1 MSEFSDNAIVE
12 AILSGGSREA
22 DCLKHLYQRELP
34 KMLAYIRKNQGNEE
48 EGRDLFQDVMVT
60 MVEQIRRGQFR
71 GDSSLGTYL
80 YSIGRRMWLNRLK
93 QKGRDMKYAQTQ
105 SDREMESSPSPLDVM
120 LDQEKDDLFHKMMG
134 AMGEKCRELLQLRLY
149 LQWSMTK
156 IAAKM
161 GFKNEQNAR
170 NKHYKCKNELRN
182 IILKN
187 PLFRELIH
195 RIPPSKHD
203 PS

>member
-1 MSEFSDNAIVE
+1 LPEYSDNAIVE
-12 AILSGGSREA
+12 AIQTGSSRET

-34 KMLAYIRKNQGNEE
+34 KMLAYIRKNQGSEE
-48 EGRDLFQDVMVT
+48 EGRDLFQDVIVT
-60 MVEQIRRGQFR
+60 LVEQIRKGQFR

-80 YSIGRRMWLNRLK
+80 YSIGRRMWINRLK
-93 QKGRDMKYAQTQ
+93 QKGRAMKHAQSQT
-105 SDREMESSPSPLDVM
+105 DAEIESSPSPLDVM
-120 LDQEKDDLFHKMMG
+120 LDQERDDLFQKMMG
-134 AMGEKCRELLQLRLY
+134 ALGEKCRELLQLRLY
-149 LQWSMTK
+149 LQWSMAK

-161 GFKNEQNAR
+161 GYKNEQNAR
-170 NKHYKCKNELRN
+170 NKHFKCKDELRK

-195 RIPPSKHD
+195 RIPPSQND